1 MLERLVQASH
11 EQTSS
16 RQTEHIFH
24 GAPTSLLQNTDAQ
37 TLVCIRI
44 TQGIYLKHEYPWP
57 TPMNFDVGSPL

>member
-44 TQGIYLKHEYPWP
+44 TQGIYLKHEYP
-57 TPMNFDVGSPL
+57 